1 MGYVVLQVVTPGWLG
16 IELKTLEASLALKT
30 FDFLS
35 GRELGLLSSCD
46 RRGLIY
52 VSSVLEEERS

>member
-1 MGYVVLQVVTPGWLG
+1 MGYVVSSCNSRVVG

-35 GRELGLLSSCD
+35 GRELD
-46 RRGLIY
+46 F
-52 VSSVLEEERS
+52 